1 MFTTA
6 KQFTGEY
13 RPMRKTHQTKPLSK
27 AQSANAQNGKHKVA
41 KVSQEKILQ
50 NLREILAYIGDDPN
64 REGLQET
71 PMRILRSWEKI
82 YGGYKQKPQ
91 DVLKTFTEGSCEEM
105 VVLKDIEFYSTC
117 EHHLQPFFGTIS
129 IGYLPKDRVLGIS
142 KLARLVEVY
151 ARRLQI
157 QEKLVAEIADSLM
170 QTLQPHGVMVVCKA
184 KHMCISSRGI
194 EKHNAVM
201 VTSAIRGAFKKL
213 EVRSE
218 FLEMIK

>member
-1 MFTTA
+1 MPKSVKKTSVRTA
-6 KQFTGEY
+6 KRATAQ
-13 RPMRKTHQTKPLSK
+13 THTR
-27 AQSANAQNGKHKVA
+27 A
-41 KVSQEKILQ
+41 VSEAKILE
-50 NLREILAYIGDDPN
+50 NIREILAYIGDDPA
-64 REGLQET
+64 REGLKET
-71 PMRILRSWEKI
+71 PKRIVRSWAKLF
-82 YGGYKQKPQ
+82 GGYKMRPQ
-91 DVLKTFTEGSCEEM
+91 DVLKTFKEGSCEEM

-129 IGYLPKDRVLGIS
+129 IGYLPKGKVLGIS

-157 QEKLVAEIADSLM
+157 QEKLVAQIADSLM
-170 QTLQPHGVMVVCKA
+170 ETLQPHGVMVVCKA

-201 VTSAIRGAFKKL
+201 VTSAIRGAFNKM
-213 EVRSE
+213 EVRNE

>member
-1 MFTTA
+1 M
-6 KQFTGEY
+6 
-13 RPMRKTHQTKPLSK
+13 
-27 AQSANAQNGKHKVA
+27 
-41 KVSQEKILQ
+41 Q
-50 NLREILAYIGDDPN
+50 NLKEILAYIGDDPS
-64 REGLQET
+64 REGLLET
-71 PMRILRSWEKI
+71 PQRILRSWDKL
-82 YGGYKQKPQ
+82 YGGYKMKPQ

-129 IGYLPKDRVLGIS
+129 IGYLPKGRVLGIS
-142 KLARLVEVY
+142 KLARLVEVF

-170 QTLQPHGVMVVCKA
+170 DTLKPHGVMVVCKA

-201 VTSAIRGAFKKL
+201 VTSAIRGAFKKM

>member
-1 MFTTA
+1 
-6 KQFTGEY
+6 
-13 RPMRKTHQTKPLSK
+13 MRKTNQTTSK
-27 AQSANAQNGKHKVA
+27 RTIKRTIAQTDKRKITEEKV
-41 KVSQEKILQ
+41 LQ
-50 NLREILAYIGDDPN
+50 NLREILSYIGDDPF
-64 REGLQET
+64 REGLLET
-71 PMRILRSWEKI
+71 PKRIVKSWKKL
-82 YGGYKQKPQ
+82 YGGYAQKPQ
-91 DVLKTFTEGSCEEM
+91 DVLKTFVEGSCEEM

-129 IGYLPKDRVLGIS
+129 IGYLPNGRVLGIS
-142 KLARLVEVY
+142 KLARLVEVF

-157 QEKLVAEIADSLM
+157 QEKLVAQIADSLM
-170 QTLQPHGVMVVCKA
+170 QTLHPHGVMVVCKA

-201 VTSAIRGAFKKL
+201 VTSAIRGAFKKM

>member
-1 MFTTA
+1 
-6 KQFTGEY
+6 
-13 RPMRKTHQTKPLSK
+13 
-27 AQSANAQNGKHKVA
+27 
-41 KVSQEKILQ
+41 LQ
-50 NLREILAYIGDDPN
+50 NIREMLAYIGDDPS

-71 PMRILRSWEKI
+71 PKRIVKSWKKLF
-82 YGGYKQKPQ
+82 GGYQQKPQ
-91 DVLKTFTEGSCEEM
+91 DVLKTFVEGSCEEM

-129 IGYLPKDRVLGIS
+129 IGYLPNGRVLGIS
-142 KLARLVEVY
+142 KLARLVEVF

-157 QEKLVAEIADSLM
+157 QEKLVAQIADSLM
-170 QTLQPHGVMVVCKA
+170 ETLHPHGVMVVCKA

>member
-1 MFTTA
+1 
-6 KQFTGEY
+6 
-13 RPMRKTHQTKPLSK
+13 MRKTNQTTSK
-27 AQSANAQNGKHKVA
+27 RTAKRAIAQTDKRKITEEKV
-41 KVSQEKILQ
+41 LQ
-50 NLREILAYIGDDPN
+50 NLREILSYIGDDPT
-64 REGLQET
+64 REGLLET
-71 PMRILRSWEKI
+71 PKRIIKSWKKL
-82 YGGYKQKPQ
+82 YGGYTQKPQ
-91 DVLKTFTEGSCEEM
+91 DVLKTFVEGSCEEM

-129 IGYLPKDRVLGIS
+129 IGYLPNGRVLGIS
-142 KLARLVEVY
+142 KLARLVEVF

-157 QEKLVAEIADSLM
+157 QEKLVAQIADSLM
-170 QTLQPHGVMVVCKA
+170 QTLHPHGVMVVCKA

-201 VTSAIRGAFKKL
+201 VTSAIRGAFKKM

>member
-1 MFTTA
+1 
-6 KQFTGEY
+6 
-13 RPMRKTHQTKPLSK
+13 MRKTNQTTSK
-27 AQSANAQNGKHKVA
+27 RTLKRATAQTNKRKITE
-41 KVSQEKILQ
+41 EKILQ
-50 NLREILAYIGDDPN
+50 NLREILAYIGDDPS
-64 REGLQET
+64 REGLLET
-71 PMRILRSWEKI
+71 PKRIVKSWKKI
-82 YGGYKQKPQ
+82 YGGYAQKPQ
-91 DVLKTFTEGSCEEM
+91 DVLKTFVEGSCEEM

-129 IGYLPKDRVLGIS
+129 IGYLPNGRVLGIS
-142 KLARLVEVY
+142 KLARLVEVF

-157 QEKLVAEIADSLM
+157 QEKLVAQIADSLM
-170 QTLQPHGVMVVCKA
+170 ETLHPHGVMVVCKA

>member
-1 MFTTA
+1 
-6 KQFTGEY
+6 
-13 RPMRKTHQTKPLSK
+13 MRKTYQTTPKRTLKRATAQVNKHQITEE
-27 AQSANAQNGKHKVA
+27 KV
-41 KVSQEKILQ
+41 LQ
-50 NLREILAYIGDDPN
+50 NLREILAYIGDDPS
-64 REGLQET
+64 REGLLET
-71 PMRILRSWEKI
+71 PKRIVKSWKKL
-82 YGGYKQKPQ
+82 YGGYAQKPQ
-91 DVLKTFTEGSCEEM
+91 DVLKTFVEGSCEEM

-129 IGYLPKDRVLGIS
+129 IGYLPNGRVLGIS
-142 KLARLVEVY
+142 KLARLVEVF

-157 QEKLVAEIADSLM
+157 QEKLVAQIADSLM
-170 QTLQPHGVMVVCKA
+170 ETLHPHGVMVVCKA

-201 VTSAIRGAFKKL
+201 VTSAIRGAFNKL

>member
-1 MFTTA
+1 MAYLKDERYDEQTTA
-6 KQFTGEY
+6 AIAEHYK
-13 RPMRKTHQTKPLSK
+13 
-27 AQSANAQNGKHKVA
+27 
-41 KVSQEKILQ
+41 
-50 NLREILAYIGDDPN
+50 EILRLLGEDPE
-64 REGLQET
+64 REGLVKT
-71 PMRILRSWEKI
+71 PERVAKALQFLTHGAHQDGAEILRSAMFKEE
-82 YGGYKQKPQ
+82 YQQ
-91 DVLKTFTEGSCEEM
+91 MVL
-105 VVLKDIEFYSTC
+105 VKDIELYSTC

-129 IGYLPKDRVLGIS
+129 IGYLPKGRVLGIS
-142 KLARLVEVY
+142 KLARLVEVF

-170 QTLQPHGVMVVCKA
+170 ETLEPHGVMVVCKA

>member
-1 MFTTA
+1 MSNTGKTTPKRA
-6 KQFTGEY
+6 TKRAAAQTAS
-13 RPMRKTHQTKPLSK
+13 RKITENQALENIR
-27 AQSANAQNGKHKVA
+27 Q
-41 KVSQEKILQ
+41 L
-50 NLREILAYIGDDPN
+50 LAFIGDDPN
-64 REGLQET
+64 REGLLET
-71 PMRILRSWEKI
+71 PHRIVKSWAKLF
-82 YGGYKQKPQ
+82 GGYKQKPQ
-91 DVLKTFTEGSCEEM
+91 DVLKTFKDGSCEEM

-129 IGYLPKDRVLGIS
+129 IGYLPNGRVLGIS
-142 KLARLVEVY
+142 KLARLVEVF

-157 QEKLVAEIADSLM
+157 QEKLVAQIADSLM
-170 QTLQPHGVMVVCKA
+170 ETLHPYGVMVVCKA

-213 EVRSE
+213 EVRNE

>member
-1 MFTTA
+1 MPTTGKKSSKRA
-6 KQFTGEY
+6 LKRATAQVNK
-13 RPMRKTHQTKPLSK
+13 RKITQQEALS
-27 AQSANAQNGKHKVA
+27 H
-41 KVSQEKILQ
+41 
-50 NLREILAYIGDDPN
+50 LRDLLAYIGDDPA
-64 REGLQET
+64 REGLLET
-71 PMRILRSWEKI
+71 PHRIVKSWDKLF
-82 YGGYKQKPQ
+82 GGYRQKPQ
-91 DVLKTFTEGSCEEM
+91 DVLKTFVEGSCEEM

-129 IGYLPKDRVLGIS
+129 IGYLPNGRVLGIS
-142 KLARLVEVY
+142 KLARLVEVF

-157 QEKLVAEIADSLM
+157 QEKLVAQIADSLM
-170 QTLQPHGVMVVCKA
+170 QTLHPHGVMVVCKA

-201 VTSAIRGAFKKL
+201 VTSAIRGAFNKL

>member
-1 MFTTA
+1 
-6 KQFTGEY
+6 
-13 RPMRKTHQTKPLSK
+13 MRKTVKKTSRRAVKP
-27 AQSANAQNGKHKVA
+27 ANAQTDKH
-41 KVSQEKILQ
+41 SLTEEKILN
-50 NLREILAYIGDDPN
+50 NLREILAYIGDDPA
-64 REGLQET
+64 REGLLET
-71 PMRILRSWEKI
+71 PHRILRSWKKL
-82 YGGYKQKPQ
+82 YGGYKMKPQ
-91 DVLKTFTEGSCEEM
+91 EVLKTFTEGSCEEM

-129 IGYLPKDRVLGIS
+129 IGYLPKGRVLGIS
-142 KLARLVEVY
+142 KLARLVEVF

-170 QTLQPHGVMVVCKA
+170 ETLEPHGVMVVCKA

>member
-1 MFTTA
+1 M
-6 KQFTGEY
+6 
-13 RPMRKTHQTKPLSK
+13 
-27 AQSANAQNGKHKVA
+27 
-41 KVSQEKILQ
+41 
-50 NLREILAYIGDDPN
+50 LAYIGDDPT

-71 PMRILRSWEKI
+71 PKRIVKSWAKLF
-82 YGGYKQKPQ
+82 GGYQQKPQ
-91 DVLKTFTEGSCEEM
+91 DVLKTFVEGSCEEM

-129 IGYLPKDRVLGIS
+129 IGYLPNGRVLGIS
-142 KLARLVEVY
+142 KLARLVEVF

-157 QEKLVAEIADSLM
+157 QEKLVAQIADSLM
-170 QTLQPHGVMVVCKA
+170 ETLHPHGVMVVCKA

-194 EKHNAVM
+194 EKHNAIM
-201 VTSAIRGAFKKL
+201 VTSAIRGAFNKL